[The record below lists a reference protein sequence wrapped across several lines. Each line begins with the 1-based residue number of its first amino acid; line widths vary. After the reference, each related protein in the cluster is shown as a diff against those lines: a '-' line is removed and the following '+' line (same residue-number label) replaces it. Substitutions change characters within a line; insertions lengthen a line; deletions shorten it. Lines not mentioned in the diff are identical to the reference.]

1 MNAPVSR
8 DATDYVAD
16 EKRPRRWIVRVMGAG
31 VLILILGGYWY
42 ASGSPQIEALLVRVE
57 QLAGT
62 ESQPAGSAPPVRRAA
77 AAAPVRVG
85 QAVRRD
91 LDVIRRTPGT
101 VIANTMVQVT
111 SQVQGIIESESFK
124 EGQFVKKGELLFQI
138 DPRPFE
144 AALAQTQAQLAKDRA
159 QLVSAQA
166 DADRAVALAQRG
178 IVSEQQRDQLV
189 AAAKALQAT
198 IASDQAA
205 INIAQLNLE
214 YSQIRSPV
222 NGKTGPVLIQPGN
235 LVQAN
240 STSPIVTIAEI
251 QPVRISFTLPQSDLS
266 LILARQRQ
274 NALVA
279 IADVKDSKGNPVSAP
294 VNFVSNAISDKSG
307 TVELR
312 ATFPNEELTFL
323 PGQLVNITVVLDKIR
338 NAVVVPHDAVNDG
351 PNGTYVYVVENG
363 RARQQPVKVVFD
375 DSTNVAIE
383 GGVKPGDTVI
393 TDGQLRVNPG
403 DPVNV
408 QGPAPNISIN
418 LGLSGLDEE
427 DQPGQ
432 SDPLQV
438 K

>member
-8 DATDYVAD
+8 NATDYVAGNQ
-16 EKRPRRWIVRVMGAG
+16 RPRRGIVRGIGAG
-31 VLILILGGYWY
+31 VLILILGAYWY
-42 ASGSPQIEALLVRVE
+42 ASGSPQIDAVLATFG
-57 QLAGT
+57 LAGT
-62 ESQPAGSAPPVRRAA
+62 DSKTAGAAPPVRRAA

-91 LDVIRRTPGT
+91 LDIIRRTPGT

-124 EGQFVKKGELLFQI
+124 EGQFVKKGDLLFQI
-138 DPRPFE
+138 DPRPFQ
-144 AALAQTQAQLAKDRA
+144 AALAQAQAQLAKDRA
-159 QLVSAQA
+159 QLASAQA
-166 DADRAVALAQRG
+166 DSDRAVALAQRG

-205 INIAQLNLE
+205 INIAELNLE
-214 YSQIRSPV
+214 YSRIRSPV
-222 NGKTGPVLIQPGN
+222 NGKTGPILIQPGN

-240 STSPIVTIAEI
+240 SSAPIVTIAEI

-266 LILARQRQ
+266 LILARQRE

-279 IADVKDSKGNPVSAP
+279 RADVKGPDGMPVSAP
-294 VNFVSNAISDKSG
+294 VDFVSNAISDKSG

-312 ATFPNEELTFL
+312 ATFANKELTFL
-323 PGQLVNITVVLDKIR
+323 PGQLVNITLVLDKIR

-351 PNGTYVYVVENG
+351 PNGTYVYVVDNG
-363 RARQQPVKVVFD
+363 KARQQPVKVLFD
-375 DSTNVAIE
+375 DSADVAIQ
-383 GGVKPGDTVI
+383 GGVKPGDNVI

-408 QGPAPNISIN
+408 LGPAPNIPVN
-418 LGLSGLDEE
+418 LGVSGLDDD
-427 DQPGQ
+427 DQSGQ
-432 SDPLQV
+432 NDPLQV